1 MTMLVAVFF
10 IVINTSFA
18 VAVFGQGVEFY
29 LNQAIEFAQ
38 NGRLNEAL
46 PLFVKAAESAPDDST
61 VQFNAGFAH
70 MQFGDLKGSLD
81 YFQRTLEIQPD
92 FREAHIKAASVL
104 RDMNRPL
111 EVAMHLRKAIELE
124 PGNPNAYMYLGDT
137 LNNLKQWKEAI
148 QVYKKAVTIMDPK
161 FKTDK
166 ALPPIHPSQKSLAAS
181 AHLGLGDAL
190 SNMKQSYLARR
201 HYKRGSLFDPS
212 DGELLASLWFSGM
225 ELNEWSTNP
234 DLPSYLAKTT
244 AQRVVASGGPSPLSP
259 YRLLFLELDPLQ
271 ELLFAANWGKRFVD
285 EALALKKAR
294 ASENIIGS
302 LSVLPP
308 IIKGGLRVGYVS
320 RRFEQ
325 YPGTQL
331 MLGIFQNHPPKVEC
345 YVYAHG
351 QDDGSSERKIL
362 GISSTKF
369 ADISSLTLE
378 PPDYDHI
385 AADSLDILVDYD
397 GMHDFNNVRTIAS
410 LPAEGPI
417 TATWL
422 GFAGSCGLGKRNSSN
437 IQGAGVLDYLFA
449 DRIIV
454 PPSDATGYT
463 ESIVY
468 LPSTYQP
475 QDELQND
482 VAKALGLVSTSRLE
496 LATKTERETTSITSL
511 ETIFANIRIEQ
522 RNLIGISNETIVLAC
537 INRNNKFT
545 PESFDDWMSILKR
558 TAHQHTV
565 LWLQAP
571 KEGKKSQPETA
582 QDKLRNEA
590 AARGVNPSRIIFA
603 DQADRLEYFKRLA
616 CVDLFLD
623 TRPYGAHTVAAD
635 ALWAHTP
642 VLTLPGSSFASRV
655 PESLYNAA
663 TQSKDPV
670 VGASARAAQSVLV
683 ASSRLEFVDTAVF
696 LCNEFQSSKNRQ
708 EDSEDLPSFLDYIR
722 QRIARGI
729 SPPWAHIQAAASSTG
744 THQAADQSAPVLF
757 NSKRFTNELT
767 RAYEAMSEIKSS
779 SNFTPAS
786 PMPHIFFELAE
797 ARPFPTSHI

>member
-1 MTMLVAVFF
+1 MLLATIFGF
-10 IVINTSFA
+10 ITLFA
-18 VAVFGQGVEFY
+18 VAAVDQSVETY

-38 NGRLNEAL
+38 NGRMNEAI
-46 PLFVKAAESAPDDST
+46 PLFVKAADISPGDST

-70 MQFGDLKGSLD
+70 MQIGDLKRSLH
-81 YFQRTLEIQPD
+81 YLQRTLEIQPD
-92 FREAHIKAASVL
+92 FREAHVKAASVL

-111 EVAMHLRKAIELE
+111 EVAVHLRKAIELE

-137 LNNLKQWKEAI
+137 LNNLKQWKEAV
-148 QVYKKAVTIMDPK
+148 QVYKKAVTIIDPK

-166 ALPPIHPSQKSLAAS
+166 SVPILHPSLNSLAAS
-181 AHLGLGDAL
+181 AHLRLGDAL

-201 HYKRGSLFDPS
+201 HYQRGSLFDPL

-225 ELNEWSTNP
+225 ELNEWSKNP

-244 AQRVVASGGPSPLSP
+244 AQSVVANGGASPLSP
-259 YRLLFLELDPLQ
+259 YRLLFLELDPVEELQ
-271 ELLFAANWGKRFVD
+271 FATDWGKRFVD
-285 EALALKKAR
+285 EALALKNAH
-294 ASENIIGS
+294 ASENPKSG
-302 LSVLPP
+302 LSALLPLAE
-308 IIKGGLRVGYVS
+308 GGRLRVGYIS

-331 MLGIFQNHPPKVEC
+331 MLGLFQNHLSKLEC
-345 YVYAHG
+345 FVYAHG
-351 QDDGSSERKIL
+351 QDDGSSERRI
-362 GISSTKF
+362 IEASSTKF
-369 ADISSLTLE
+369 SDISSLTLE
-378 PPDYDHI
+378 PPAYDHI
-385 AADSLDILVDYD
+385 TADSLDILIDYD

-410 LPAEGPI
+410 LPAGGPI

-422 GFAGSCGLGKRNSSN
+422 GFAGSCGLGKRKSSN
-437 IQGAGVLDYLFA
+437 IQGAGVMDYLFA

-454 PPSDATGYT
+454 TPSDTTGYT

-482 VAKALGLVSTSRLE
+482 VSKALGLVSTSRLD
-496 LATKTERETTSITSL
+496 LAMKTAREAEPKASPEI
-511 ETIFANIRIEQ
+511 IFSDIRNEQ
-522 RNLIGISNETIVLAC
+522 RKLLGLSSDTIVLAC

-558 TAHQHTV
+558 TSHQHTV

-571 KEGKKSQPETA
+571 KEGKKAQPETA
-582 QDKLRNEA
+582 KDKLRNEA
-590 AARGVNPSRIIFA
+590 AARGVNPARILFA

-655 PESLYNAA
+655 SESLYNAA
-663 TQSKDPV
+663 TLASDPAV
-670 VGASARAAQSVLV
+670 AASAHAAQSVLV
-683 ASSRLEFVDTAVF
+683 APSRLAFVDTAVL
-696 LCNEFQSSKNRQ
+696 LCNKFRSPMNEREESHLINS
-708 EDSEDLPSFLDYIR
+708 IR
-722 QRIARGI
+722 RRIARGI
-729 SPPWAHIQAAASSTG
+729 SPPWAHLQAAAYSTG
-744 THQAADQSAPVLF
+744 SRQAADESPPVLF

-767 RAYEAMSEIKSS
+767 RAYEAMSEVKSS
-779 SNFTPAS
+779 LNFTPTS

-797 ARPFPTSHI
+797 SRPLSGRQI